1 MKKKLLYQKLIKS
14 LLDSDFLLIEQK
26 LNNKKQTFSSRFID
40 TQYSLNNKHNII
52 YLDIF
57 EVLKDLKQIVRIIFF
72 IYKNNTLKKKFNF
85 FIDTEKNFLEY
96 LLENFFNSDFNVN
109 SHLSRSSRLKEK
121 CIHLGILLDNF
132 LLNNKNFSRN
142 QINRNIFLFFIINS
156 TNERNLVGYKS
167 YNNITDYKKTL
178 FFLSFFK
185 QIVSTY
191 ALSKKV

>member
-1 MKKKLLYQKLIKS
+1 MKKKLLYQRLIKS

-26 LNNKKQTFSSRFID
+26 SNNKKQISNSRLINN
-40 TQYSLNNKHNII
+40 QYSLNNKQNII

-57 EVLKDLKQIVRIIFF
+57 EVLKDLKQIVRIFF
-72 IYKNNTLKKKFNF
+72 FVYKNSLLKKKLNF
-85 FIDTEKNFLEY
+85 FIDSEKNFLEY

-109 SHLSRSSRLKEK
+109 SHVSRSNKVKEK
-121 CIHLGILLDNF
+121 YIHLGILFDSF

-156 TNERNLVGYKS
+156 TNEQSLVGYRT
-167 YNNITDYKKTL
+167 YNNITDYKKIL

-191 ALSKKV
+191 AISKKI

>member
-26 LNNKKQTFSSRFID
+26 SNNKKQIPNSRF
-40 TQYSLNNKHNII
+40 TNNQYFLQNKNNII

-57 EVLKDLKQIVRIIFF
+57 EVLKDLKQMVRILFF
-72 IYKNNTLKKKFNF
+72 VYKNSLLKKNFNF
-85 FIDTEKNFLEY
+85 FIDSEKNFLEY

-109 SHLSRSSRLKEK
+109 SHLSRSSKFKEK
-121 CIHLGILLDNF
+121 CIHLGIILDSFLLD
-132 LLNNKNFSRN
+132 NKNFSRN

-156 TNERNLVGYKS
+156 TNERSLVGYKN

-185 QIVSTY
+185 QIILAY